1 MCGIFGFIGN
11 RAAAPLLVDGLR
23 RLEYRG
29 YDSSG
34 IVVKNGNLQV
44 HKKIGKV
51 SELSKILPNHIEGDA
66 GIAHTR
72 WATHGGVTDENA
84 HPHLSQ
90 KGDIAIV
97 HNGIIDNARGL
108 RKRLIERGFNLES
121 ETDSEALVHMI
132 SIGINSGQS
141 PLESVRQTLN
151 RVTGTWGLC
160 VLFKE
165 HDMIVCARNGSP
177 LIIGKGEGE
186 SFISSDPHAL
196 TQHTQSFYLLEDGDM
211 AVVTRDGIEISR
223 LEGGASSTAL
233 TILEDEWGEADM
245 AGFPHYMLKEIH
257 EQPEALRRCI
267 TGRLD
272 MANGSAK
279 LEGLRLNPIRLRT
292 VPHVRLIGCG
302 TALNATKIGQLAIES
317 LARIPAVAHVASE
330 FRYNDPVIN
339 PNAIHFAVSQSGETA
354 DTLSAV
360 KEIQLKGGDVHGIVN
375 VVGSTIARTCGQGVY
390 IHSGPEQAVASTK
403 AFTNMV
409 ASLLLFAI
417 RIGRTRNFSREKG
430 QSIIEEFQRI
440 PDLIEKYLQDPGPID
455 EAVELVKGAKS
466 VLFLG
471 RGLSA
476 PVASEG
482 ALKLMEVAYI
492 PCLAYP
498 AGEMKHGP
506 IALLEEGSP
515 VVVILPNDKHREKT
529 IASMHECRARGAKI
543 ILIHEEG
550 DLEAVEEA
558 DISIPVPSC
567 SYILTPLLTVIPTQ
581 LIAYRTALAL
591 GCDVDRPRNLAKSV
605 TVE

>member
-51 SELSKILPNHIEGDA
+51 SELSKILPNHIEGDV

-90 KGDIAIV
+90 KEDIALV

-132 SIGINSGQS
+132 SIGIDSGQS

-160 VLFKE
+160 VLFKDY
-165 HDMIVCARNGSP
+165 DMIVCARNGSP

-196 TQHTQSFYLLEDGDM
+196 TQHTQSLYLLEDGDM

-279 LEGLRLNPIRLRT
+279 LGGLRLDPIRLRT

-430 QSIIEEFQRI
+430 QSIIEDFQRI
-440 PDLIEKYLQDPGPID
+440 PDLMEKYLQNPGPID
-455 EAVELVKGAKS
+455 EAVELVKDAKS

-529 IASMHECRARGAKI
+529 IASIHECRARGAKI

-550 DLEAVEEA
+550 DLEAAEEA

-581 LIAYRTALAL
+581 LIAYRAALAL

>member
-11 RAAAPLLVDGLR
+11 RSAAPLLVDGLR

-34 IVVKNGNLQV
+34 IVVKNGKLQV

-51 SELSKILPNHIEGDA
+51 SELSKVLPNHIEGDV

-90 KGDIAIV
+90 NGDIALV

-108 RKRLIERGFNLES
+108 RKRLTQRGFTLKS

-132 SIGINSGQS
+132 SIGIESGQS
-141 PLESVRQTLN
+141 PLESVRQTLK

-160 VLFKE
+160 VLFKQ

-186 SFISSDPHAL
+186 SFVSSDPHAL

-211 AVVTRDGIEISR
+211 AVVTREGIDISR
-223 LEGGASSTAL
+223 LEGGASSTGL

-279 LEGLRLNPIRLRT
+279 LGGLRLDPLRLRT

-375 VVGSTIARTCGQGVY
+375 VVGSTIARKCGQGVY

-430 QSIIEEFQRI
+430 QSIIKDFQKI
-440 PDLIEKYLQDPGPID
+440 PDLMEKYLQNPGPID
-455 EAVELVKGAKS
+455 DAVELVKDAKS

-482 ALKLMEVAYI
+482 ALKLMEIAYI

-515 VVVILPNDKHREKT
+515 VVVILPNDKHRVKT

-550 DLEAVEEA
+550 DVEAAEEA

-567 SYILTPLLTVIPTQ
+567 SYLLTPLLTVVPTQ